1 MGALSDVMSI
11 IEKSKFYQNFKKTKS
26 KVIELEK
33 RINEFENKF
42 NTSSDSKCPA
52 CGAYQFFVIETNP
65 HPSRGAAAIGLVLRK
80 YQCKKCKFEE
90 TKTFS
95 TNR

>member
-1 MGALSDVMSI
+1 MSI
-11 IEKSKFYQNFKKTKS
+11 IEKSKFYQNFKKTES

-33 RINEFENKF
+33 RIIEIENKF
-42 NTSSDSKCPA
+42 DTSSEIKCPA
-52 CGAYQFFVIETNP
+52 CGIYQYFVIESKP

-80 YQCKKCKFEE
+80 YKCKKCKFEE